1 MAKAKKYM
9 LNKKLYLSDKIFKKD
24 IELKLMRD
32 GFGIGLLGAGEKD
45 ERIVALSADLKDS
58 TKVNYFAEKFPER
71 FVEVGV
77 AEQNLVTI
85 ASGMANYGKIPFA
98 TSYAIFSP
106 GRNWEQIRTT
116 IGINSYPVKII
127 GAQSGLNIGHYGVTH
142 QGLEDIALASVIPN
156 MNVIVPSDYLEAK
169 KATIEMAKIME
180 PFYMRLPRIESPV
193 YTTEKTPF
201 KIGKANVLTESK
213 RPEVTI
219 VATGLMVYE
228 ALLAYKELEKNGIET
243 IVINVHTIK
252 PLDEETIIRLAKL
265 TGAVVTI
272 EEHQVIGGLGSI
284 VSETLSKN
292 FPVPMEILGVQDRF
306 GQSGKPDELF
316 KEYGLTKEDIEKAVK
331 KVIAR
336 KNS

>member
-1 MAKAKKYM
+1 MIN
-9 LNKKLYLSDKIFKKD
+9 NKLCLSDKLFKKD

-32 GFGIGLLGAGEKD
+32 GFGHGLLEAGEKN
-45 ERIVALSADLKDS
+45 EKIVALTADLKES
-58 TKVNYFAEKFPER
+58 TKVNYFADKFPER
-71 FVEVGV
+71 FIEVGV

-85 ASGMANYGKIPFA
+85 ASGMANYGKVPFA
-98 TSYAIFSP
+98 TSYACFSP

-142 QGLEDIALASVIPN
+142 QGLEDIALMRTIPN

-169 KATIEMAKIME
+169 KATIEMAKVNE
-180 PFYMRLPRIESPV
+180 PFYMRLPRIDSPV
-193 YTTEKTPF
+193 YTTDKTPF

-213 RPEVTI
+213 KPEVTI
-219 VATGLMVYE
+219 VACGLMVYE
-228 ALLAYKELEKNGIET
+228 ALVAYKELGKNGIET
-243 IVINVHTIK
+243 IVINLHTIK
-252 PLDEETIIRLAKL
+252 PIDSETIIRYTKL

-272 EEHQVIGGLGSI
+272 EEHQVMGGMGSA
-284 VSETLSKN
+284 VAEVLSKN
-292 FPVPMEILGVQDRF
+292 FPVPMEMLGVQDRF
-306 GQSGKPDELF
+306 GQSGKPKELF
-316 KEYGLTKEDIEKAVK
+316 EEYGLTKVDIAKAVK

>member
-1 MAKAKKYM
+1 M
-9 LNKKLYLSDKIFKKD
+9 LNAKLNLNPDIFSKKIDMKF
-24 IELKLMRD
+24 MRD
-32 GFGIGLLGAGEKD
+32 GFGHGLLEAGEKD
-45 ERIVALSADLKDS
+45 ERIVALTADLKES

-71 FVEVGV
+71 FIEVGV

-85 ASGMANYGKIPFA
+85 ASGMANYGKIPFC

-116 IGINSYPVKII
+116 IGIDAYPVKII

-142 QGLEDIALASVIPN
+142 QALEDIALMRVIPN

-169 KATIEMAKIME
+169 KATIEMAKVME
-180 PFYMRLPRIESPV
+180 PFYMRLPRIDSPV
-193 YTTEKTPF
+193 YTTEKTTF

-213 RPEVTI
+213 KPEVTI
-219 VATGLMVYE
+219 IATGLMVYE

-243 IVINVHTIK
+243 IVINLHTIK
-252 PLDEETIIRLAKL
+252 PLDTETIIRYAKL

-272 EEHQVIGGLGSI
+272 EEHQVNGGMGSS
-284 VSETLSKN
+284 VSECLSKN

-306 GQSGKPDELF
+306 GQSGKPKDLF
-316 KEYGLTKEDIEKAVK
+316 KEYGLTKEDIAKAVK

>member
-1 MAKAKKYM
+1 M
-9 LNKKLYLSDKIFKKD
+9 LNSKLFLSDKIFKKD
-24 IELKLMRD
+24 IEVKLMRD
-32 GFGIGLLGAGEKD
+32 GFGLGLLEAGEKD
-45 ERIVALSADLKDS
+45 PRIVVLSADLKES
-58 TKVNYFAEKFPER
+58 TKASYFAEKFPER
-71 FVEVGV
+71 FIEVGV
-77 AEQNLVTI
+77 AEQALVTI
-85 ASGMANYGKIPFA
+85 ASGMANYGKIPFC

-116 IGINSYPVKII
+116 IGIDSYPVKII

-142 QGLEDIALASVIPN
+142 QGLEDIALMTVIPN
-156 MNVIVPSDYLEAK
+156 MNVVVPSDYLEAK
-169 KATIEMAKIME
+169 KAILLMAEDNK
-180 PFYMRLPRIESPV
+180 PYYMRLPRIESPV

-201 KIGKANVLTESK
+201 KFGKANVLTESK
-213 RPEVTI
+213 NPEVTI

-243 IVINVHTIK
+243 IVVNMHTIK
-252 PLDEETIIRLAKL
+252 QIDEETIIRQAKL
-265 TGAVVTI
+265 TGAVVTV

-284 VSETLSKN
+284 VSSVLSNN

-306 GQSGKPDELF
+306 GQSGKPKELF
-316 KEYGLTKEDIEKAVK
+316 EEYGLTKEDIIKAVK

>member
-1 MAKAKKYM
+1 MINEKQ
-9 LNKKLYLSDKIFKKD
+9 NLSDKLFKKD
-24 IELKLMRD
+24 IELKFMRD
-32 GFGIGLLGAGEKD
+32 GFGYGLLEAGEKD
-45 ERIVALSADLKDS
+45 ERIVALTADLKES
-58 TKVNYFAEKFPER
+58 TRVNYFARAFPER
-71 FVEVGV
+71 FIEVGV

-85 ASGMANYGKIPFA
+85 ASGMANYGKIPFV

-116 IGINSYPVKII
+116 IGIDGYPVKII

-142 QGLEDIALASVIPN
+142 QGLEDIALTRVIPN

-169 KATIEMAKIME
+169 KATLEMAKVME

-193 YTTEKTPF
+193 YTTDKTPF

-213 RPEVTI
+213 KPEVAI
-219 VATGLMVYE
+219 IATGLMVYE

-243 IVINVHTIK
+243 IVINLHTIK
-252 PLDEETIIRLAKL
+252 PLDTETIIRYAKL

-272 EEHQVIGGLGSI
+272 EEHQVIGGLGSA

-292 FPVPMEILGVQDRF
+292 FPVPIEILGVQDRF
-306 GQSGKPDELF
+306 GQSGKPKELF
-316 KEYGLTKEDIEKAVK
+316 SEYDLTKEDITKAVK

-336 KNS
+336 KNA

>member
-1 MAKAKKYM
+1 M
-9 LNKKLYLSDKIFKKD
+9 LNKKLQLSPDIFSKKIESKF
-24 IELKLMRD
+24 MRD
-32 GFGIGLLGAGEKD
+32 GFGHGLLEAGEKD
-45 ERIVALSADLKDS
+45 ERIVVLTADLRES
-58 TKVNYFAEKFPER
+58 TKVNYFAEKFPNR
-71 FVEVGV
+71 FIEVGV

-85 ASGMANYGKIPFA
+85 ASGMANYGKIPFV

-116 IGINSYPVKII
+116 IGIDGYPVKII

-142 QGLEDIALASVIPN
+142 QGLEDIALTRVIPN

-169 KATIEMAKIME
+169 KATMLMAVDDK
-180 PFYMRLPRIESPV
+180 PYYMRLPRIESPV
-193 YTTEKTPF
+193 YTTDKTPF

-213 RPEVTI
+213 KPEVTI
-219 VATGLMVYE
+219 IATGLMVYE

-243 IVINVHTIK
+243 IVINIHTIK
-252 PLDEETIIRLAKL
+252 PLDTETIIRYAKL

-272 EEHQVIGGLGSI
+272 EEHQVIGGLGSA

-292 FPVPMEILGVQDRF
+292 FPVPIEILGVQDRF
-306 GQSGKPDELF
+306 GQSGKPKELF
-316 KEYGLTKEDIEKAVK
+316 SEYNLTKEDIMKAIK

>member
-1 MAKAKKYM
+1 MI
-9 LNKKLYLSDKIFKKD
+9 NTKLFLSDKLFKKD
-24 IELKLMRD
+24 IEIKLMRD
-32 GFGIGLLGAGEKD
+32 GFGHGLLEAGEKD
-45 ERIVALSADLKDS
+45 ERIVVLSADLKES
-58 TKVNYFAEKFPER
+58 TKANYFAEKFPGR

-116 IGINSYPVKII
+116 IAINAYPVKII

-142 QGLEDIALASVIPN
+142 QGLEDIALMQVIPN

-169 KATIEMAKIME
+169 KATLEMAKIDE
-180 PFYMRLPRIESPV
+180 PFYMRLPRIDSPV
-193 YTTEKTPF
+193 YTSSKTPF
-201 KIGKANVLTESK
+201 KIGKANILTVSK
-213 RPEVTI
+213 KPEVTI
-219 VATGLMVYE
+219 IACGLMVYHALE
-228 ALLAYKELEKNGIET
+228 AWKELKKNGIET
-243 IVINVHTIK
+243 IVINLHTIK
-252 PLDEETIIRLAKL
+252 PLDEETIIRSVKL

-272 EEHQVIGGLGSI
+272 EEHQVVGGMGSS
-284 VSETLSKN
+284 VSECLSKN

-306 GQSGKPDELF
+306 GQSGKPKELF
-316 KEYGLTKEDIEKAVK
+316 KEYGLTKEDIIDSVK

-336 KNS
+336 KNA

>member
-1 MAKAKKYM
+1 MV
-9 LNKKLYLSDKIFKKD
+9 NKKMFLSDKIFKKD

-32 GFGIGLLGAGEKD
+32 GFGYGLLEAGEKD
-45 ERIVALSADLKDS
+45 ERIVVLTADLKES
-58 TKVNYFAEKFPER
+58 TRVNYFAEKFPNR
-71 FVEVGV
+71 FIEVGV

-85 ASGMANYGKIPFA
+85 ASGMANYGKIPFC

-116 IGINSYPVKII
+116 IGIDGYPVKII

-142 QGLEDIALASVIPN
+142 QALEDIALMRVIPN
-156 MNVIVPSDYLEAK
+156 MNVIAPSDYNEAK
-169 KATIEMAKIME
+169 KATLSMAVDDK
-180 PFYMRLPRIESPV
+180 PYYMRLPRIESPV
-193 YTTEKTPF
+193 YTTDKTPF
-201 KIGKANVLTESK
+201 MFGKANVLTESK
-213 RPEVTI
+213 KPEVI
-219 VATGLMVYE
+219 IIATGLMVYE
-228 ALLAYKELEKNGIET
+228 ALLAYKELERNGIET

-252 PLDEETIIRLAKL
+252 PLDTETIIRYAKL

-272 EEHQVIGGLGSI
+272 EEHQVIGGLGSA

-292 FPVPMEILGVQDRF
+292 FPVPIEILGVQDRF
-306 GQSGKPDELF
+306 GQSGKPKELF
-316 KEYGLTKEDIEKAVK
+316 KEYGLTKEDIAKAVK

>member
-1 MAKAKKYM
+1 MVNSKM
-9 LNKKLYLSDKIFKKD
+9 FLSDKLFKKD
-24 IELKLMRD
+24 IEIKLMRD
-32 GFGIGLLGAGEKD
+32 GFGHGLLEAGEKD
-45 ERIVALSADLKDS
+45 ERIVALTANLKES
-58 TKVNYFAEKFPER
+58 TKVNYFADKFPER
-71 FVEVGV
+71 FIEVGV

-98 TSYAIFSP
+98 TSYACFSP

-116 IGINSYPVKII
+116 IGINAYPVKII

-142 QGLEDIALASVIPN
+142 QSLEDIALMRVIPN

-169 KATIEMAKIME
+169 KATLEMAKIME
-180 PFYMRLPRIESPV
+180 PFYLRLPRIDSPV
-193 YTTEKTPF
+193 YTTDKTPF

-213 RPEVTI
+213 NPEVTI
-219 VATGLMVYE
+219 IASGLMVYE
-228 ALLAYKELEKNGIET
+228 SLLAYKELEKNGIET
-243 IVINVHTIK
+243 IVINLHTIK
-252 PLDEETIIRLAKL
+252 PLDTETIIRYAKL

-272 EEHQVIGGLGSI
+272 EEHQVAGGMGSA
-284 VSETLSKN
+284 VSECLSKN

-306 GQSGKPDELF
+306 GQSGKPKELF
-316 KEYGLTKEDIEKAVK
+316 AEYGLTKEDIMKSVK

>member
-1 MAKAKKYM
+1 MINQK
-9 LNKKLYLSDKIFKKD
+9 LNLSDKLFKKD
-24 IELKLMRD
+24 IEMKLMRD
-32 GFGIGLLGAGEKD
+32 GFGHGLLEAGRKD
-45 ERIVALSADLKDS
+45 ERVVALTADLKES
-58 TKVNYFAEKFPER
+58 TKINYFAEEFPER
-71 FVEVGV
+71 FIEIGV
-77 AEQNLVTI
+77 AEQNLVTV
-85 ASGMANYGKIPFA
+85 AAGMANYGKIPFA

-116 IGINSYPVKII
+116 VAINKYPVKII

-142 QGLEDIALASVIPN
+142 QGLEDIALARVIPN

-169 KATIEMAKIME
+169 KATIDMAKIDE
-180 PFYMRLPRIESPV
+180 PFYMRLPRVDSPV

-213 RPEVTI
+213 KPEVTI
-219 VATGLMVYE
+219 IACGLMVYE

-243 IVINVHTIK
+243 IVINMHTIK
-252 PLDEETIIRLAKL
+252 PLDEETIIRYAKL
-265 TGAVVTI
+265 TDAVVTI
-272 EEHQVIGGLGSI
+272 EEHQIFGGMGSA
-284 VSETLSKN
+284 VSEVLSKKY
-292 FPVPMEILGVQDRF
+292 PVPMEILGVQDKF
-306 GQSGKPDELF
+306 GQSGKPAILA